1 MITSCSILSRGQLLC
16 YIISVSISWPN
27 FIANLFPG
35 SSMGEPDNS
44 HSVSEGT
51 DSLPSANACPSPST
65 SMPEASPSATPS
77 APHSTSAPGLSP
89 SMPSSQNSTQAP
101 SSMPVATPPPR
112 SPGPSTSASIFLRSF
127 GAPSV
132 YGNPKRAQ
140 HSGSFWGRRHKG
152 ASEGWPTGHPEQSGL
167 CDDDGAARMRRRFCL
182 GSHQAHFGLPP
193 KKHENFTVS

>member
-51 DSLPSANACPSPST
+51 DSLPSANASPSPST
-65 SMPEASPSATPS
+65 SMPEASPSAPPS

-101 SSMPVATPPPR
+101 SSMPVATPPPPLPWSFYICVNFLALLR
-112 SPGPSTSASIFLRSF
+112 GPVRLREPETSP
-127 GAPSV
+127 
-132 YGNPKRAQ
+132 AQ
-140 HSGSFWGRRHKG
+140 RVVLGEEAQGSK
-152 ASEGWPTGHPEQSGL
+152 
-167 CDDDGAARMRRRFCL
+167 
-182 GSHQAHFGLPP
+182 
-193 KKHENFTVS
+193 